1 MNCIVNLAAVASG
14 DIGISYCQEVSTA
27 GFYSAISLREDT
39 GWGLKQLGEEKYG
52 YKRKNV
58 YRPPKERRQPIRI
71 SKKTGTTRQTINSY
85 IHGRHQMRLEA
96 IVLIA
101 SALHVSVDYL
111 LGLNEKEEVAS
122 QQYLDVWALS
132 KNLKEILNNRELGKE
147 KFAKEIKITTS
158 TLYQI
163 LKGNRL
169 PSIDTFCRIVRVLN
183 VSADTLLN
191 KAEGGIAA

>member
-1 MNCIVNLAAVASG
+1 M
-14 DIGISYCQEVSTA
+14 
-27 GFYSAISLREDT
+27 DT
-39 GWGLKQLGEEKYG
+39 
-52 YKRKNV
+52 
-58 YRPPKERRQPIRI
+58 KERMYIVLQKRDVSQ
-71 SKKTGTTRQTINSY
+71 SELAKKTGTTRQTINSY

-122 QQYLDVWALS
+122 QQYLDAWALS
-132 KNLKEILNNRELGKE
+132 KNLKEALNNRELGKE
-147 KFAKEIKITTS
+147 KFAKETKIAIS

-163 LKGNRL
+163 LKGDRL
-169 PSIDTFCRIVRVLN
+169 PSIDTFRAIVRVLN

-191 KAEGGIAA
+191 KTEGGIAA

>member
-1 MNCIVNLAAVASG
+1 M
-14 DIGISYCQEVSTA
+14 
-27 GFYSAISLREDT
+27 DT
-39 GWGLKQLGEEKYG
+39 
-52 YKRKNV
+52 
-58 YRPPKERRQPIRI
+58 KERMYIVLQKRDVSQ
-71 SKKTGTTRQTINSY
+71 SELAKKTGTTRQTINSY

-122 QQYLDVWALS
+122 QQYLDAWALS
-132 KNLKEILNNRELGKE
+132 KNLKEALNNRELGKE
-147 KFAKEIKITTS
+147 KFAKEIKIAAS

-163 LKGNRL
+163 LKGDRL
-169 PSIDTFCRIVRVLN
+169 PSIDTFRAIVRVLN

-191 KAEGGIAA
+191 KTEGGIAA

>member
-1 MNCIVNLAAVASG
+1 
-14 DIGISYCQEVSTA
+14 
-27 GFYSAISLREDT
+27 
-39 GWGLKQLGEEKYG
+39 
-52 YKRKNV
+52 
-58 YRPPKERRQPIRI
+58 
-71 SKKTGTTRQTINSY
+71 
-85 IHGRHQMRLEA
+85 MRLEA

-132 KNLKEILNNRELGKE
+132 KNLKKALNNRELGKE
-147 KFAKEIKITTS
+147 KFAKETKIAIS

-163 LKGNRL
+163 LKGDRL
-169 PSIDTFCRIVRVLN
+169 PSIDTFCAIARVLN

-191 KAEGGIAA
+191 KDKGGIAA

>member
-1 MNCIVNLAAVASG
+1 MPSDCHTDVCIHHS
-14 DIGISYCQEVSTA
+14 
-27 GFYSAISLREDT
+27 
-39 GWGLKQLGEEKYG
+39 
-52 YKRKNV
+52 
-58 YRPPKERRQPIRI
+58 
-71 SKKTGTTRQTINSY
+71 
-85 IHGRHQMRLEA
+85 
-96 IVLIA
+96 IA